1 MYDLSSEVIAKIIAI
16 LAVELQIEVGGV
28 LGQLRINNS

>member
-16 LAVELQIEVGGV
+16 LAVGLQIEVGGY
-28 LGQLRINNS
+28 LGS